1 MANQVRAL
9 MYHCNTHLGLLSRL
23 LRLRRLVGGH
33 PLVAGAG
40 QALARADR
48 HHVDGGRLHL
58 RAADRCNV
66 AVLTSGVHEGGI
78 VIPIAVDHSGL
89 TGGHYLVGG
98 DGGGWGGGQ
107 CLGWRR
113 ARSLMVVHDWC
124 GCPAVGGRAAA
135 GGGAHGAAGAG

>member
-1 MANQVRAL
+1 MYLVREELKSCLKVVNMANQVRAL

-58 RAADRCNV
+58 RAADRSLHCV

-98 DGGGWGGGQ
+98 DGGGWGGG
-107 CLGWRR
+107 
-113 ARSLMVVHDWC
+113 
-124 GCPAVGGRAAA
+124 
-135 GGGAHGAAGAG
+135 